1 MEVIAHRGMPRQAPE
16 NTLAGFAL
24 AIEAGASGIELDVH
38 ATRDGVVVV
47 HHDPHLH
54 QPTHSGDRRLG
65 PAIATVTLDELR
77 RATPSAPDVPTL
89 DETLALVRGR
99 ATVYVEVKARRIEDA
114 VVACIDRHATPAAV
128 HSFDHRVSLRVRQL
142 APHLHTGILSASYLL
157 EPERALRAAAA
168 RDYWQWWEMIDATL
182 VGRVHDAGGRVVAWT
197 VNAPHAVEH
206 LAALGV
212 DAICTDIP
220 DRLIPVA
227 RSAAA
232 S

>member
-1 MEVIAHRGMPRQAPE
+1 MQVIAHRGMPRQAPE

-24 AIEAGASGIELDVH
+24 AIEAGATGIELDVH
-38 ATRDGVVVV
+38 ATRDEVVVV
-47 HHDPHLH
+47 HHDSHLH
-54 QPTHSGDRRLG
+54 QPTQSADRRLG

-77 RATPSAPDVPTL
+77 RATPGAQNVPTL
-89 DETLALVRGR
+89 DETLALVNGR
-99 ATVYVEVKARRIEDA
+99 ATVYVEVKAPRIEDA
-114 VVACIDRHATPAAV
+114 VVACISRHGTPAAV

-197 VNAPHAVEH
+197 VNAPHAVER

-220 DRLIPVA
+220 DRLAPVA
-227 RSAAA
+227 RSAGAR
-232 S
+232 